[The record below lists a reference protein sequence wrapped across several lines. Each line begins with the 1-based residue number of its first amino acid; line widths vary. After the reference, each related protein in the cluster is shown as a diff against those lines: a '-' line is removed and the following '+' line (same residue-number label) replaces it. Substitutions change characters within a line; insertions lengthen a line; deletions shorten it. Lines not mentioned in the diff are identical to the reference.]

1 MDDFFK
7 TKVGF
12 TIGLLAAV
20 FAFKPL
26 VDANSDLGFS
36 LFIIKVTI
44 ENAYLFLTSFLG
56 LAVYFISLQF
66 ASNKHLALL
75 DRVSD
80 TCYSIALVTPPAF
93 LILWIVISSLNYIS
107 NFISLIPSGAIN
119 FIAGALTS
127 IFSAYMYFFLKKS
140 IREKFVAEE
149 KTKEH
154 KENIKILSRAQE
166 LLKSGMYDMSVL
178 ESSKV
183 LEATLT
189 SLLLAKGV
197 DVENVSM
204 YKLITLA
211 ETNSILNSLEIKMLN
226 EVRVKRNDS
235 VHAVDAIDEETAKR
249 ILQLSRELILRLDSI
264 SSSSAFKWLEKNRAK
279 AIKLLKD
286 GNYSKSEHVI
296 KMLAEASKNRDGAAW
311 LEMSEFFEVALV
323 NSSHLIVDMFSD
335 EKELFESWLD
345 SAEIL
350 LFYDFSGG
358 DNMDHLASI
367 KREIILNLDKYI
379 ATESD
384 LSKLTVAERILT
396 VIESSEVTGIQ

>member
-26 VDANSDLGFS
+26 VDANSNLGFS
-36 LFIIKVTI
+36 LFTIKVTI

-66 ASNKHLALL
+66 ASNKHVALL

-93 LILWIVISSLNYIS
+93 LILWIVITSLNYIS
-107 NFISLIPSGAIN
+107 TFLSLIPAGAIN
-119 FIAGALTS
+119 FIAGALS
-127 IFSAYMYFFLKKS
+127 SVFSAYMYIFLKKS

-154 KENIKILSRAQE
+154 KENIKILSRAQD

-183 LEATLT
+183 LEAALT
-189 SLLLAKGV
+189 SLLLVRGISV
-197 DVENVSM
+197 QNVSM
-204 YKLITLA
+204 YKLIQLA
-211 ETNSILNSLEIKMLN
+211 EQNNILNSLEIKMLN

-235 VHAVDAIDEETAKR
+235 VHAVDAVDEETAKR
-249 ILQLSRELILRLDSI
+249 ILQLSRELILRLYSI
-264 SSSSAFKWLEKNRAK
+264 SSSSAFEWLEKNRTK
-279 AIKLLKD
+279 AVELLKD
-286 GNYSKSEHVI
+286 GNYSKCEHVI
-296 KMLAEASKNRDGAAW
+296 KMLTEAWRNRDGAVW

-335 EKELFESWLD
+335 ENELFESWLE
-345 SAEIL
+345 SAEML
-350 LFYDFSGG
+350 LFHDFSGG
-358 DNMDHLASI
+358 GEMDHLEFVQ
-367 KREIILNLDKYI
+367 KEIITNLDKYI

-384 LSKLTVAERILT
+384 LEKLTLAEKILK
-396 VIESSEVTGIQ
+396 VIESSEVTGVK